1 MMKLYLIRHGQTD
14 WNRLG
19 KYQGQADVP
28 LSKEGLRQAE
38 RLARHFPADTL
49 DVIYTSDLQR
59 AVMTAERLAEKF
71 SAPLTADKALREL
84 NFGDWEGLTYQEIAD
99 GWPQEV
105 DNLFGAPEKLKIPKG
120 ETFLAL
126 QQRAM
131 EKIREIRAE
140 NEGKHVAVVAHGA
153 ITKAIL
159 TALLHMPLHYVWTL
173 RQDNTAV
180 NILRFDGD
188 FMSVELLNGTAHL
201 VRPSLG
207 L

>member
-1 MMKLYLIRHGQTD
+1 MMKLFLIRHGQTD

-19 KYQGQADVP
+19 KYQGQADIP
-28 LSKEGLRQAE
+28 LSKEGMHQAA
-38 RLARHFPADTL
+38 LLKAHFPADAL
-49 DVIYTSDLQR
+49 DVIYSSDLQR
-59 AVMTAERLAEKF
+59 AWRTATPLAEKF
-71 SAPLTADKALREL
+71 SAPLYPEEALREL
-84 NFGDWEGLTYQEIAD
+84 HFGAWEGLTYQEIAE
-99 GWPQEV
+99 GWPKEV
-105 DNLFGAPEKLKIPKG
+105 DNLFGAPEKLQIPEG

-131 EKIREIRAE
+131 AKIREIRAA

-159 TALLHMPLHYVWTL
+159 TALLHIPLHYVWTL

-180 NILRFDGD
+180 NILRFDDD
-188 FMSVELLNGTAHL
+188 FLSVELLNGTAHL
-201 VRPSLG
+201 DQPSLG